1 MEEKMRKM
9 ELIAPCHFGLEAVL
23 RRDHVRPSVEKREA
37 AGAVGRFHHAGGEAG
52 LAHGGGL
59 LVADKD
65 LTPQWVHEHVPD
77 LLADHE
83 RLAEFGRKA
92 WEYGIRNA
100 AEIMARHVLQLAE
113 PSK

>member
-1 MEEKMRKM
+1 
-9 ELIAPCHFGLEAVL
+9 
-23 RRDHVRPSVEKREA
+23 
-37 AGAVGRFHHAGGEAG
+37 
-52 LAHGGGL
+52 
-59 LVADKD
+59 
-65 LTPQWVHEHVPD
+65 VPD

>member
-1 MEEKMRKM
+1 MADLENEEYGP
-9 ELIAPCHFGLEAVL
+9 ELITLIDDEGNEHEFEIIDTLEL
-23 RRDHVRPSVEKREA
+23 
-37 AGAVGRFHHAGGEAG
+37 GEQRYIAEPVVN
-52 LAHGGGL
+52 AGGGL

>member
-1 MEEKMRKM
+1 MLPLPIGNGEQ
-9 ELIAPCHFGLEAVL
+9 
-23 RRDHVRPSVEKREA
+23 
-37 AGAVGRFHHAGGEAG
+37 RFNAEPVVNA
-52 LAHGGGL
+52 GGGL

>member
-1 MEEKMRKM
+1 MPLPIGNGEQ
-9 ELIAPCHFGLEAVL
+9 
-23 RRDHVRPSVEKREA
+23 
-37 AGAVGRFHHAGGEAG
+37 RFNAEPVVNA
-52 LAHGGGL
+52 GGGL
-59 LVADKD
+59 LVADKGPD
-65 LTPQWVHEHVPD
+65 PRRVGACILPD